1 MNKILQRSSW
11 LIVALLAFVLTGCG
25 SIPTGRYQAFSAA
38 GEDVQSAISDTDIR
52 IEKRLRDFV
61 VLTAPDNL
69 IAAKTFS
76 PSIGGNS
83 FDITSQLKSREA
95 ALDVLVKYSKTLES
109 LAGKDLSTDVDK
121 SAQNLAASL
130 NGLPSVGEGS
140 NAGKLLA
147 TIADSIAVGVTESK
161 RRDALKSAMTT
172 AQPAVESICK
182 LLQRDYD
189 KITMYVNL
197 MRDRYID
204 HANANR
210 PKFGTWQR
218 YKFDGEVAADLE
230 EFQQINDAL
239 ASASAAIQKMPVAHR
254 QLLEGLDSKEP
265 PLDALRDVIHKAQQL
280 RGFYR
285 DLPSN

>member
-1 MNKILQRSSW
+1 MNTFLQRNRW
-11 LIVALLAFVLTGCG
+11 LIVAALAFVQVGCG

-38 GEDVQSAISDTDIR
+38 GEDIQSAISDTDIR

-61 VLTAPDNL
+61 VLTAPDKL
-69 IAAKTFS
+69 ITAKTFS
-76 PSIGGNS
+76 PNIDGNS
-83 FDITSQLKSREA
+83 FDITGQLRSREA
-95 ALDVLVKYSKTLES
+95 ALDVLVKYSNTLES
-109 LAGKDLSTDVDK
+109 LAGKDLSTDVEK

-161 RRDALKSAMTT
+161 RRGALKSAMTT

-189 KITMYVNL
+189 KISSYVNL
-197 MRDRYID
+197 MRDRYIG

-210 PKFGTWQR
+210 PKYGTWQR
-218 YKFDGEVAADLE
+218 YKFDGEIAADLE

-265 PLDALRDVIHKAQQL
+265 PLDALRDVIYKAQHL
-280 RGFYR
+280 RSFYG
-285 DLPSN
+285 DLPSK